1 MRPTQSGV
9 NWADIESLFV
19 TCGAYIEERE
29 GSRVYVELNDVVGH
43 FHRPHPKKEAPK
55 GSRRLGEAIS
65 EGGGNRTM
73 MEHKGYRATVTFDDA
88 AGVFHGEVVDTRDVI
103 VFEGTS
109 AAQLRKEFEFSVDD
123 YLKVC
128 EERGR
133 TPDKPFSG
141 KIPLPDPSGGPP
153 GCHRSRQG
161 PGQKPQRLDYRDSR
175 GGDREDSRVEAWVIK
190 KTDLSAGALVHESA

>member
-1 MRPTQSGV
+1 
-9 NWADIESLFV
+9 
-19 TCGAYIEERE
+19 
-29 GSRVYVELNDVVGH
+29 
-43 FHRPHPKKEAPK
+43 
-55 GSRRLGEAIS
+55 
-65 EGGGNRTM
+65 M

-103 VFEGTS
+103 VFEGTT

-141 KIPLPDPSGGPP
+141 KIPLRIPP
-153 GCHRSRQG
+153 EVHRAATVAAKAEGKS
-161 PGQKPQRLDYRDSR
+161 LNAWIT
-175 GGDREDSRVEAWVIK
+175 EILEEA
-190 KTDLSAGALVHESA
+190 AGKIVRPRRRTAI